1 MFITEHI
8 LIVHSCFKTYHLIL
22 LRMVKEISIFKWGMK
37 TNFKCFFPILLI
49 QDVIQNI
56 RHGDKL
62 KFKALKKCTRGQGS
76 GQHEKI
82 FCSSHCILSS
92 IPKDLYLLL
101 KSCCYSWILPFF
113 LGQPIYF
120 VLNLALFYLFH
131 FQENQRNF

>member
-8 LIVHSCFKTYHLIL
+8 LIVHSCFKTYYLIL

-37 TNFKCFFPILLI
+37 TNFKCFFPNLLI

-62 KFKALKKCTRGQGS
+62 KFKALKNALEDKAVVSIRW
-76 GQHEKI
+76 

-101 KSCCYSWILPFF
+101 KSCCYSWVLPFF
-113 LGQPIYF
+113 WGQPIYF

-131 FQENQRNF
+131 FQKNHMNF